1 MAYGK
6 LERKENLD
14 PKQGSNTVYYT
25 VMVKGEGL
33 ETLVMTEAELSRIRK
48 RSLRNPE
55 DTVMVPSWW
64 DKLIAAFSGAF

>member
-55 DTVMVPSWW
+55 DTKMIPSWW
-64 DKLIAAFSGAF
+64 DKIIAAIAGWF